1 MWQSGRNGKP
11 WEREAGL
18 EVEFE
23 RRKSCI
29 ASVRRL
35 LHIVCRGRTLVN
47 RRIAWCSDAHEII
60 RLDGRSFRKPDVIYD
75 QGSAKP

>member
-1 MWQSGRNGKP
+1 MK
-11 WEREAGL
+11 EAGL
-18 EVEFE
+18 EVEFQ
-23 RRKSCI
+23 RRQSCI

-35 LHIVCRGRTLVN
+35 LYIVCRGRMLVD

-60 RLDGRSFRKPDVIYD
+60 RLDRRGFRKPDVIYD